1 MILEMAILNVK
12 KGLKNVFEQDFIV
25 ASKYISSINGY
36 NGHTLRKCLEQEN
49 KYILLVD
56 WKNLESHQI
65 GFRKSYAYLKWKE
78 LLPNYYAPFPTV
90 EHYETI
96 FQNEKKNSK
105 KV

>member
-1 MILEMAILNVK
+1 MK

-56 WKNLESHQI
+56 WKNLKSHQI
-65 GFRKSYAYLKWKE
+65 GFRKSDAYLKWKE

-96 FQNEKKNSK
+96 FQNKKKNSK

>member
-1 MILEMAILNVK
+1 M
-12 KGLKNVFEQDFIV
+12 

-56 WKNLESHQI
+56 WKNLKSHQI
-65 GFRKSYAYLKWKE
+65 GFRKSDAYLKWKE